1 MSAATFTL
9 DDLIRILREG
19 AGADEQ
25 IDLSSDISDTSFSD
39 LGYDSLALLE
49 TNSRI
54 ERELGITLADA
65 VLFEAETP
73 RDLLDVVNAELT
85 TTTV

>member
-1 MSAATFTL
+1 
-9 DDLIRILREG
+9 
-19 AGADEQ
+19 
-25 IDLSSDISDTSFSD
+25 
-39 LGYDSLALLE
+39 LLE